1 MRKVFVDTGAF
12 VAVRNSSEDEH
23 DRARTALTGLVAERA
38 QLFTSNYVFAETY
51 AALLIRLGRDEAL
64 AWGRR
69 FRSSR
74 AIELIRVEAE
84 IEEAAFALLEEEE
97 KEGWS
102 FVDAT
107 SFALMD
113 REGTREALTFD
124 RHFARRGLQTLP
136 RP

>member
-1 MRKVFVDTGAF
+1 LRKVFVDTGAF
-12 VAVRNSSEDEH
+12 VAVRNSREDEH
-23 DRARTALTGLVAERA
+23 ERARTALAGLVGERA
-38 QLFTSNYVFAETY
+38 QLFTSNYVLAETY
-51 AALLIRLGRDEAL
+51 AALLIRLGRDEAF
-64 AWGRR
+64 AWARR
-69 FRSSR
+69 FRSSQ
-74 AIELIRVEAE
+74 AIEVIRVEQD
-84 IEEAAFALLEEEE
+84 IEEIAWSIIEAEE

-124 RHFARRGLQTLP
+124 RHFVRRGLQSLP